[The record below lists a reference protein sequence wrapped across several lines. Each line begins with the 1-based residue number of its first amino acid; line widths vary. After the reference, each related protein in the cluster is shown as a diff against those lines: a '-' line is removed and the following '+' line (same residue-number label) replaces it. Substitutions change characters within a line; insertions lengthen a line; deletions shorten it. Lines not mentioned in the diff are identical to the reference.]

1 MKMKILI
8 VIANYYPD
16 ISKGLVVSAKNTLPK
31 KTKVNLIK
39 VPGIF
44 EIPVVIAKN
53 IKKYEGFIALGC
65 VIKGETPHYDFISK
79 TTMDAIMDLSVK
91 NKKPIGNGIITCLNL
106 NQALARKNKGKEAA
120 KAVISVLD
128 NFNDWKF

>member
-106 NQALARKNKGKEAA
+106 NQAIARKNKGKEAA

-128 NFNDWKF
+128 NFND

>member
-106 NQALARKNKGKEAA
+106 NQAIARKNKGKEAA